1 MGGTFSES
9 KGHFITGNGSENQ
22 EEGPKNSHNHKKF
35 TKISHNHKNG
45 ADLEGGYSFSSIL
58 GQLLRAKK
66 SGKAQT
72 GFIIGNIF
80 DFWADWDG
88 GYIWV

>member
-1 MGGTFSES
+1 LGKGLFGIKKTMGGTFSES

-45 ADLEGGYSFSSIL
+45 ADLEGGYSF
-58 GQLLRAKK
+58 
-66 SGKAQT
+66 
-72 GFIIGNIF
+72 FF
-80 DFWADWDG
+80 HFWG
-88 GYIWV
+88 SF